1 MKFKLFISFIFFSY
15 LSVYSQNTSTIDS
28 LINNSIKLEAFPSA
42 QLYIKKGGFTYNK
55 SYGYHTYDSIVEL
68 KNDHIYDLASIT
80 KTIAGSL
87 AIMKLVQDYNFDINS
102 PIKKYLKDFKGN
114 ELGDSKI
121 KNLLS
126 HTAGWQPYINHPLTL
141 LKKNGNLKKRFLS
154 VKKKSNNLSLSKK
167 LFIKSSFYRVI
178 KKRIKKT
185 ELKDVGQYKYSG
197 LFFCLIPE
205 LIKNISGTDFENYL
219 NSSFY
224 KFLNSTLTFNPLNNH
239 DLSKI
244 VPTEIDMLFRK
255 ELVHGTVHDETA
267 ALMGGISANSGLF
280 SNAESIANLFF
291 HLMKENNFMI
301 KKNIFQMFTKNHI
314 HNDQLNRRG
323 LGFDKTRLIANGS
336 KKYPHSKLSE
346 YSFGHTGFTGTMYWV
361 DPKKELII
369 VFLTNSVY
377 PSREKNK
384 LGEMKVREKLLDL
397 IL

>member
-1 MKFKLFISFIFFSY
+1 MI
-15 LSVYSQNTSTIDS
+15 
-28 LINNSIKLEAFPSA
+28 
-42 QLYIKKGGFTYNK
+42 
-55 SYGYHTYDSIVEL
+55 
-68 KNDHIYDLASIT
+68 
-80 KTIAGSL
+80 
-87 AIMKLVQDYNFDINS
+87 
-102 PIKKYLKDFKGN
+102 
-114 ELGDSKI
+114 
-121 KNLLS
+121 
-126 HTAGWQPYINHPLTL
+126 
-141 LKKNGNLKKRFLS
+141 
-154 VKKKSNNLSLSKK
+154 
-167 LFIKSSFYRVI
+167 
-178 KKRIKKT
+178 
-185 ELKDVGQYKYSG
+185 
-197 LFFCLIPE
+197 
-205 LIKNISGTDFENYL
+205 
-219 NSSFY
+219 
-224 KFLNSTLTFNPLNNH
+224 
-239 DLSKI
+239 
-244 VPTEIDMLFRK
+244 FRK

-323 LGFDKTRLIANGS
+323 LGFDKTRLIENGS

-384 LGEMKVREKLLDL
+384 LGEMKVREKLLEI